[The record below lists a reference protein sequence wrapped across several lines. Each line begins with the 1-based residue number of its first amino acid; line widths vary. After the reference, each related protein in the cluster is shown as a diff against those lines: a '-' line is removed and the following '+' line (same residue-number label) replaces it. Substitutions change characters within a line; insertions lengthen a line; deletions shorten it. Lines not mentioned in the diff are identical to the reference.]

1 MIYSS
6 VKLIHVTCVG
16 ISVSL
21 FAARGIWVLASGRG
35 LWRWLRVVPHFIDT
49 LLLASGLTLAFL
61 IRQFPFVNSDWLTA
75 KIVGLIAYII
85 LGMLVFR
92 GSRTRATRWTIWAM
106 ALIVFGYIVSVA
118 ITKEPTGFLTGIV

>member
-1 MIYSS
+1 MIYTS
-6 VKLIHVTCVG
+6 VKLIHMTCVG

-21 FAARGIWVLASGRG
+21 FAARGVWVLASGRR

-75 KIVGLIAYII
+75 KIIGLIAYII

-92 GSRTRATRWTIWAM
+92 GSRSRATRWTIWAM

-118 ITKEPTGFLTGIV
+118 ITKEPTGFLTGVV